1 MTFPRLAASRAAGFW
16 LVAYAFAVAMTG
28 TTLPTPLYPIY
39 QHDFGFS
46 SLLVTVI
53 FAVYAGGVVAG
64 LLLFGGLSDVIGRR
78 WVLLPGLVL
87 AAASAGAFLLA
98 HGLAAILVGR
108 VLSGLSAG
116 IFTGTATAALVDL
129 APQGRRNFATLVA
142 VAVNVGGLGAG
153 TLLAGLLAEYAPDPI
168 RLPFVVHLGLVAVAA
183 VGLLAT
189 PETAG
194 RGGRSGGDRLRLQR
208 LGVPSEV
215 RGVFARAATAG
226 VCAFAVSGVFGA
238 VAPVLLVTVLHDPSH
253 VLAGVVPFVLFALSV
268 AGQLALARLPAAAGL
283 PAGCALLA
291 VGVGLLA
298 GAVAASSL
306 AFLLASAAVAG
317 LGQGLVVGAGMA
329 VINERAPMERRGEA
343 ASAFFVVLY
352 AGLALPVVGVGL
364 GSDAFG
370 LEPTAFAFSGAVGV
384 LCLAVWASLAAQARA

>member
-1 MTFPRLAASRAAGFW
+1 MTSPRLAASRAAGFW
-16 LVAYAFAVAMTG
+16 LVAYAFAVAMAG

-46 SLLVTVI
+46 GLLVTVI
-53 FAVYAGGVVAG
+53 FAVYAGGVIAG
-64 LLLFGGLSDVIGRR
+64 LLLFGGLSDAVGRR

-98 HGLAAILVGR
+98 HGVAPILVGR

-129 APQGRRNFATLVA
+129 APSGRRNFPTLVA

-153 TLLAGLLAEYAPDPI
+153 TLLSGVLAEYAPDPV
-168 RLPFVVHLGLVAVAA
+168 RLPFVVHLGLVAIAA

-194 RGGRSGGDRLRLQR
+194 REGRGESRLQLQR
-208 LGVPSEV
+208 LGVPPEV
-215 RGVFARAATAG
+215 RGVFVRAATAG
-226 VCAFAVSGVFGA
+226 LCAFAVSGVFGA
-238 VAPVLLVTVLHDPSH
+238 VAPVLLVTVLHEPSH
-253 VLAGVVPFVLFALSV
+253 VLAGAVPFLLFALSV
-268 AGQLALARLPAAAGL
+268 AGQLALARLPSATGL
-283 PAGCALLA
+283 PAGCALLVA
-291 VGVGLLA
+291 GVGLLA
-298 GAVAASSL
+298 GAVAAASL
-306 AFLLASAAVAG
+306 ELLLASAAVAG
-317 LGQGLVVGAGMA
+317 LGQGLVVGAGLA
-329 VINERAPMERRGEA
+329 EINARAPVERRGEA

-352 AGLALPVVGVGL
+352 VGLALPVVGVGL

-370 LEPTAFAFSGAVGV
+370 LQSTAFAFSGAVGL
-384 LCLAVWASLAAQARA
+384 LCLAVWASLAAQSRA